1 MIKLSKSN
9 AESEFMEPRNDVRFE
24 VCHELSQ
31 VAPWDTF
38 VASCPAAHFEQTSAW
53 GALKGIYG
61 WKPVWVW
68 ASRNGQIVAGAMI
81 LIRRAARFVK
91 IGYVL
96 RGPVWM
102 PGESESLDLAV
113 KALYQFARSA
123 GSTYLVVVPPNHAED
138 LVSVLES
145 LGFHRKP
152 DLLPPTGI
160 DTATLVID
168 LQQDL
173 DAIFSAMSMTKR
185 QNIRRGLRKGV
196 KVRVGDET
204 DADTFR
210 KLMVMACKR
219 RGIRATPRQE
229 DFFHQ
234 LWHKMGPAGTV
245 KFFMAEV
252 EGEPVSGA
260 CTMVFGGRLQL
271 WRVGWSG
278 KFDRYDPNDVLHWE
292 IIKWA
297 KENGCKEFDF
307 AHVRRN
313 HARALLKGRKI
324 SDSYSGVTDYKMGF
338 GGELRLL
345 PEHHYRSFHPA
356 IHSVLSMGLARIVS
370 SMADIRVFSKIAEKF

>member
-1 MIKLSKSN
+1 
-9 AESEFMEPRNDVRFE
+9 MEPRDGVRFLI
-24 VCHELSQ
+24 CDNLCRAAS
-31 VAPWDTF
+31 WDAF
-38 VASCPAAHFEQTSAW
+38 VASCPTAHFEQSSAW
-53 GALKGIYG
+53 GALKQTYG

-81 LIRRAARFVK
+81 LTRSVGRFIK
-91 IGYVL
+91 IAYVL

-102 PGESESLDLAV
+102 PGEPDSLDLAV
-113 KALYQFARSA
+113 KALYQFARSSNLA
-123 GSTYLVVVPPNHAED
+123 YLVVVPPNDAEN
-138 LVSVLES
+138 LVSRLES
-145 LGFHRKP
+145 MGFHHKP
-152 DLLPPTGI
+152 DLFPPTGI

-168 LQQDL
+168 LRQDL
-173 DAIFSAMSMTKR
+173 DAIFGAMSMTKR

-196 KVRVGDET
+196 KVRVGDEA

-210 KLMVMACKR
+210 KLMVMTCKR
-219 RGIRATPRQE
+219 RGIGPSPRQE

-260 CTMVFGGRLQL
+260 CAMVFGGKLQL

-278 KFDRYDPNDVLHWE
+278 KFDKYEPNDVLHWE

-307 AHVRRN
+307 VHVRRS
-313 HARALLKGRKI
+313 HARAILKGKKI

-345 PEHHYRSFHPA
+345 PEHYYRSFHPA
-356 IHSVLSMGLARIVS
+356 IHSVLSMGVARIVS
-370 SMADIRVFSKIAEKF
+370 SMADIRVFR